1 MRVQFLWFAAYH
13 AKQDHCSVLLCSN
26 NRSKG
31 KLGITFH
38 HFPVDKYT
46 KENWIVR
53 IRQYVGKNFRL
64 VIAVYD
70 FKLSKL
76 YLKSIA
82 DLHVAV
88 IWLQLPEF
96 LSTFLYYLNF
106 EVPEGFK

>member
-13 AKQDHCSVLLCSN
+13 TKQDHCSVLLCSN

-38 HFPVDKYT
+38 HFPVVKYA

-53 IRQYVGKNFRL
+53 IRRYVGKNFRL
-64 VIAVYD
+64 VIAVYNFSGDD

-76 YLKSIA
+76 YLKSIC
-82 DLHVAV
+82 LG
-88 IWLQLPEF
+88 L
-96 LSTFLYYLNF
+96 LSNLID
-106 EVPEGFK
+106 